1 MATAPSA
8 IRSVPQDPE
17 PAWLFPQPDAGAL
30 GAAKYCFLFVAS
42 VRSDLPNA
50 HIMVNGVTYLPQCGN
65 RHADYNPL

>member
-30 GAAKYCFLFVAS
+30 GACKIFLPFVAI
-42 VRSDLPNA
+42 VRPDLSNVR
-50 HIMVNGVTYLPQCGN
+50 IMVNAVTYLPQMW
-65 RHADYNPL
+65 